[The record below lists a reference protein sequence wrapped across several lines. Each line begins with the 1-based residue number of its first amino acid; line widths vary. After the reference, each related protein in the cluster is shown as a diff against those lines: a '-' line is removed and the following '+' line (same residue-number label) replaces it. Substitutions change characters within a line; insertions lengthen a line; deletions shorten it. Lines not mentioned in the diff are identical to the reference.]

1 MQNAILFFMSGEM
14 YWEFAR
20 FVPHF
25 IWKRTHQY
33 KKRKDVD
40 FIVMTK
46 PENFDMY
53 GKYASVLIPFKL
65 KDEEKYKPNCFRLDG
80 ISQTQYKQI
89 IDVFKNQFRDRY
101 NIIETITPDIS
112 KHQYVNKNQFPKNKM
127 DYNYQP
133 RSGNKDVIEKYMN
146 GKPVVILGPRY
157 RTGYKRN
164 WPYWNELYDLIWE
177 NEILRNKYN
186 FIICGKD
193 PDYIQDQK
201 FRFMDINKFE
211 QNINSSLIGLTMECM
226 KKAILTVGSQ
236 SAIPNISLMYG
247 IPAIMW
253 GHQKQLHTVTYNIRR
268 TKVTFLEDLKY
279 DIQPEKVYE
288 EMLKILR

>member
-1 MQNAILFFMSGEM
+1 MQNAVLFFMCGEL

-53 GKYASVLIPFKL
+53 GKYASVLVPFKL
-65 KDEEKYKPNCFRLDG
+65 KDDGKYKPNCFRLDG
-80 ISQTQYKQI
+80 ISQPQYKQI
-89 IDVFKNQFRDRY
+89 IDVFKSQFQDRY
-101 NIIETITPDIS
+101 KILETITPDIS

-127 DYNYQP
+127 DYTYQP

-193 PDYIQDQK
+193 PDYIPDQK

-211 QNINSSLIGLTMECM
+211 QNINSSLIGITMECM
-226 KKAILTVGSQ
+226 KKAVLTVGSQ
-236 SAIPNISLMYG
+236 SAIPNISLMYNV
-247 IPAIMW
+247 PAIMW

-268 TKVTFLEDLKY
+268 TKVTFLEDMKY
-279 DIQPEKVYE
+279 DIQPETIYTEITKL
-288 EMLKILR
+288 LK